1 MTLER
6 SEIRRR
12 LEELAEPGYRDFN
25 CKLLPGVED
34 MLGVRTPALRR
45 LAREIAKG
53 DWRGYVDQVRTAW
66 QQGEACHE
74 ERLLWGMVVGAG
86 AGAWEEAAAYIRDFV
101 PVIDNWAVC
110 DSFCG
115 TLKIA
120 RKHKAEMWELLA
132 PYLDSELEYE
142 CRFGAVMLLDYF
154 IDEDYVD
161 RALGALDR
169 IRSQAY
175 YSKMAVAWAVSI
187 FYVKMPERVMPY
199 LEKNH
204 LDDWTYN
211 KALQKIC
218 ESLRIDGQTRA
229 VIRSM
234 KRQAGPAGGIDRR
247 EMP

>member
-12 LEELAEPGYRDFN
+12 LEELAEPGYREFN
-25 CKLLPGVED
+25 RKLLPGVED

-115 TLKIA
+115 
-120 RKHKAEMWELLA
+120 
-132 PYLDSELEYE
+132 
-142 CRFGAVMLLDYF
+142 
-154 IDEDYVD
+154 
-161 RALGALDR
+161 
-169 IRSQAY
+169 
-175 YSKMAVAWAVSI
+175 
-187 FYVKMPERVMPY
+187 
-199 LEKNH
+199 
-204 LDDWTYN
+204 
-211 KALQKIC
+211 
-218 ESLRIDGQTRA
+218 SLI
-229 VIRSM
+229 I
-234 KRQAGPAGGIDRR
+234 GG
-247 EMP
+247 

>member
-6 SEIRRR
+6 TEIRRR

-25 CKLLPGVED
+25 RKLLPGVED

-45 LAREIAKG
+45 LAREITKG
-53 DWRGYVDQVRTAW
+53 DWRGYVGQVRTAW
-66 QQGEACHE
+66 RQRESC
-74 ERLLWGMVVGAG
+74 
-86 AGAWEEAAAYIRDFV
+86 
-101 PVIDNWAVC
+101 NWAVC

-120 RKHKAEMWELLA
+120 GKHKEEMWGLLA
-132 PYLDSELEYE
+132 PYLGSELEYE
-142 CRFGAVMLLDYF
+142 CRFGAVMLLDYY
-154 IDEDYVD
+154 IEEGYVD
-161 RALGALDR
+161 RALCALDR

-175 YSKMAVAWAVSI
+175 YSRMAVAWAVSI

-199 LEKNH
+199 LQKNH

-229 VIRSM
+229 LIRSM
-234 KRQAGPAGGIDRR
+234 KR
-247 EMP
+247 

>member
-66 QQGEACHE
+66 QQGETCHE

-86 AGAWEEAAAYIRDFV
+86 AGAWEEASAYIRDFV

-115 TLKIA
+115 TLKITG
-120 RKHKAEMWELLA
+120 KHKEEMWELLA

-154 IDEDYVD
+154 IDEDYVKD
-161 RALGALDR
+161 GAVVIDVGMHRDENGKLCGD
-169 IRSQAY
+169 
-175 YSKMAVAWAVSI
+175 VA
-187 FYVKMPERVMPY
+187 FERVSKKTSAITPVPGGVGPMTIAM
-199 LEKNH
+199 LMNNCVE
-204 LDDWTYN
+204 T
-211 KALQKIC
+211 A
-218 ESLRIDGQTRA
+218 
-229 VIRSM
+229 
-234 KRQAGPAGGIDRR
+234 RQ
-247 EMP
+247 

>member
-6 SEIRRR
+6 TEIRRR

-25 CKLLPGVED
+25 RKLLPGVED

-45 LAREIAKG
+45 LAREITKG
-53 DWRGYVDQVRTAW
+53 DWRGYVGQVGTAW
-66 QQGEACHE
+66 RQGEACHE
-74 ERLLWGMVVGAG
+74 ERLLWGMVVGIG

-120 RKHKAEMWELLA
+120 GKHKEEMWGLLA
-132 PYLDSELEYE
+132 PYLGSELEYE
-142 CRFGAVMLLDYF
+142 CRFGAVMLLDYY

-161 RALGALDR
+161 RALCALDR

-175 YSKMAVAWAVSI
+175 YSRMAAAWAVSI

-199 LEKNH
+199 LQKNH

-229 VIRSM
+229 LIRSM
-234 KRQAGPAGGIDRR
+234 KR
-247 EMP
+247 